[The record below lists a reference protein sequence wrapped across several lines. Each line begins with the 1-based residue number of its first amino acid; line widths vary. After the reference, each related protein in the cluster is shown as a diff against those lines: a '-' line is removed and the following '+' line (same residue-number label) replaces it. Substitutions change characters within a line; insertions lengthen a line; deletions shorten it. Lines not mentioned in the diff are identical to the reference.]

1 MVTVPMRS
9 IMGAPLSYRSGWL
22 GVLTLAALIWLLL
35 SFGAAQA
42 RIYQWVDENGT
53 LHIKDYP
60 ASMYEGQGETG
71 PDEAITPPKAVPEE
85 APIDQGDR
93 PRPDVRDEAIDVL
106 PAPEDPQAK
115 PEPVHTP
122 PEDQGAGPEP
132 VQEKEEPAPPAPR
145 PVPGQPGEQVL
156 PDLQL
161 EEIPQAVLQLMG
173 LVTGTM
179 VLIWL
184 ALALFF
190 YFFLGMC
197 LYCIARKLRL
207 RRAWLAWIPV
217 ANIHTMVA
225 AAGKPWWWTA
235 LILLTWV
242 SPGLG
247 VFLPAAAVVFLILAV
262 VVLVLF
268 ALIWMHICRRL
279 RVNKWLGLLIYVPI
293 AQWVLMAVLA
303 FKREPVQARIP
314 RGRILIRTVLVYV
327 LLVAGLGAAIVYG
340 ALPFMMRQAS
350 DISQP
355 APPAPSTVR
364 GPVRPTEGAAVPAG
378 VESLSLAAYERL
390 LEGADP
396 LLEEGEPSAGAGPA
410 ALWFDTFWESDES
423 PHLWVKVRLPDI
435 PNLGLFKSARL
446 RIDQVTNRFGENVY
460 DQDSDFET
468 EFFQELSFNSVP
480 GPPAVLEAIRS
491 VYLKQGVQERSIS
504 TITGTLE
511 ILLPVNIRSLA
522 LGKDDVGQSVESAG
536 FVVTL
541 LKMDGQEVQLQ
552 VQGPVQRYLTALA
565 FDGRGATVQPISSS
579 WWSSGEALRTI
590 TYSFGQDIVRVQP
603 LLAGQ
608 MVTKSYPFALDAG

>member
-9 IMGAPLSYRSGWL
+9 IMGGPLSFRSGWL
-22 GVLTLAALIWLLL
+22 RVLTLAALTWLLV

-60 ASMYEGQGETG
+60 AAMYEGQGETG
-71 PDEAITPPKAVPEE
+71 PDERIVPPKEVPEE
-85 APIDQGDR
+85 APLDPGVR
-93 PRPDVRDEAIDVL
+93 PPSGVRDEAADIL
-106 PAPEDPQAK
+106 PTPEGPEAE
-115 PEPVHTP
+115 PEPVHTS
-122 PEDQGAGPEP
+122 PEGQGSAAEP
-132 VQEKEEPAPPAPR
+132 VEEIEQPSAPAPR
-145 PVPGQPGEQVL
+145 PVPPQPGEQVL
-156 PDLQL
+156 PDIQL

-190 YFFLGMC
+190 YFFLGLC

-207 RRAWLAWIPV
+207 RYAWLAWIPV

-242 SPGLG
+242 FPGLG
-247 VFLPAAAVVFLILAV
+247 VFLPAAAVVFLVLAV

-279 RVNKWLGLLIYVPI
+279 RVNKWLGLLIYVPL

-314 RGRILIRTVLVYV
+314 RGRILIRAVLVYV

-350 DISQP
+350 EISLP

-364 GPVRPTEGAAVPAG
+364 GPVRPTEGAAVPGG

-390 LEGADP
+390 LDRADP
-396 LLEEGEPSAGAGPA
+396 LPEEGEPGVGAGPA

-423 PHLWVKVRLPDI
+423 PHLWVKVRLPDL
-435 PNLGLFKSARL
+435 PNLDLFKSARL

-460 DQDSDFET
+460 DPDSNFET

-491 VYLKQGVQERSIS
+491 VYLKPGVQERSIS

-522 LGKDDVGQSVESAG
+522 LGKGDVGQSVESAG
-536 FVVTL
+536 FVITL

-552 VQGPVQRYLTALA
+552 VQGPMQRYLAVLAL
-565 FDGRGATVQPISSS
+565 DGQGATVQPASSS
-579 WWSSGEALRTI
+579 WWSSGESLRTI
-590 TYSFGQDIVRVQP
+590 TYSFEQDIVRVQP

-608 MVTKSYPFALDAG
+608 IATKSHPFALDAG